1 MDRPTECLTS
11 SFSHT
16 LLQAEKIEVEDVSG
30 GCGAMF
36 EVYVKDAE
44 FKGLNTVKQ
53 HRIVTAT
60 LQEEIKNMH
69 GIRIH
74 TEVVR
79 S

>member
-1 MDRPTECLTS
+1 
-11 SFSHT
+11 
-16 LLQAEKIEVEDVSG
+16 
-30 GCGAMF
+30 MF

-44 FKGLNTVKQ
+44 FKGLNTMKQ

-74 TEVVR
+74 TEVVVQE
-79 S
+79 

>member
-1 MDRPTECLTS
+1 M
-11 SFSHT
+11 
-16 LLQAEKIEVEDVSG
+16 EDVSG

-60 LQEEIKNMH
+60 LKEEIKQMH
-69 GIRIH
+69 GIRIQ
-74 TEVVR
+74 TEAVR
-79 S
+79 D